1 MILRNQND
9 FFDKNDGSQ
18 FTTFWAPL
26 IDNAG
31 NGVGTI
37 GLQIDQKEYFG
48 LLP

>member
-9 FFDKNDGSQ
+9 FFDKDNASR

-26 IDNAG
+26 KDSVG
-31 NGVGTI
+31 YVVGTI
-37 GLQIDQKEYFG
+37 GLQIDQKEYFD

>member
-9 FFDKNDGSQ
+9 FFDKDDGSR

-26 IDNAG
+26 KDNVG
-31 NGVGTI
+31 YTIGTI
-37 GLQIDQKEYFG
+37 GLQIDQKDYFD